1 MIWLYIKELAGKDL
15 DLSTIV
21 KFILY
26 GLPKLIPLVLPL
38 TILLASIMVFGNFA
52 ENYEFAA
59 MKSTG
64 ISLQRAMA
72 SLGVFIVALGFVAF
86 WFSNNII
93 PWGEYNFLNL
103 RKNLAKVKPS
113 MAIAEGQ
120 FNEIESTPY
129 NIKVA
134 KKTGDNDQFLE
145 DVIIHKKAADRRKN
159 ATTITATHGELVS
172 SEDSDVIKLVLFD
185 GHFYEDQYPK
195 KQKERNKNP
204 FAKSSFEKYTMN
216 IDISNYNTVDIDDKS
231 YTNRYN
237 MLNLTELDY
246 TLDSLSTMHDKNI
259 ETFTKAI
266 YGRTSIK
273 PLNTAISKVE
283 IKDTEGEHG
292 KLGIKKDVKVEIE
305 DKEEISLDSTYT
317 GSILSLFNN
326 SKSNDFLN
334 RASSNV
340 NSTIQ
345 LIKNKITDVERDS
358 KWYNRH
364 IISFHEKLALPFAC
378 IILFFVGAPLG
389 ALIRKGGIGL
399 PLVIAILL
407 FLTYHFIGI
416 FALNSAK
423 NGSFNP
429 VLASWFST
437 LIMLPLSIYL
447 TKKATA
453 DKGLFET
460 EGVLEPLKK
469 LLGIKKKEAEIDAS
483 LFEPSTNEYETLLT
497 YDDKELIKVIK
508 NYRQYGYSRTHRNTA
523 VSILNSRG
531 VTNQQLKFSGNF
543 DNQKFEEGI
552 RLKYKF
558 DEDSKLAFIL
568 YAIAIPLLIGGLI
581 FNNNEFPIIGKILL
595 FIGGAIGVIYI
606 FALIRSFIGSSNLNK
621 HLGKE
626 SGINAILFLLLGLP
640 LYFLFYIFQ
649 RKATSEALYLTNK
662 AFTISEDSEIEK
674 PKFDTSE
681 IALPLKDYKDHS
693 LFTIILYSLGVMLF
707 ISYFIFKNNK
717 LHSLESASIQLS
729 IVAFILFVIYFIK
742 SIFNLFAIYSID
754 ALKDKKPNL
763 LLVIIGFPL
772 YFMVFV
778 IFRNKIKNEI
788 E

>member
-38 TILLASIMVFGNFA
+38 TILLTSIMVFGNFA

-72 SLGVFIVALGFVAF
+72 SLGVFIVGLGFVAF

-145 DVIIHKKAADRRKN
+145 EVIIHKKAADRRKN

-172 SEDSDVIKLVLFD
+172 SEESDVIKLVLYD

-195 KQKERNKNP
+195 KHKERNRNP

-231 YTNRYN
+231 YANRYN

-246 TLDSLSTMHDKNI
+246 TLDSLAVKHDKNI
-259 ETFTKAI
+259 SSFAKTI
-266 YGRTSIK
+266 YGRTGIK
-273 PLNTAISKVE
+273 PNNNNIKVDTRKAI
-283 IKDTEGEHG
+283 D
-292 KLGIKKDVKVEIE
+292 KKDKTVITKKIE
-305 DKEEISLDSTYT
+305 NSKINIDSTYT

-326 SKSNDFLN
+326 SKGNDFLN

-340 NSTIQ
+340 NSTVQ
-345 LIKNKITDVERDS
+345 LLKNKISDVDRDF

-469 LLGIKKKEAEIDAS
+469 LFGIKKKETEIDTS
-483 LFEPSTNEYETLLT
+483 VYEESTEEHKTLLV
-497 YDDKELIKVIK
+497 YSDKELIKVIK
-508 NYRQYGYSRTHRNTA
+508 NYRQFGYTRTHRNTA

-531 VTNQQLKFSGNF
+531 ITDQQLKFSGNF

-552 RLKYKF
+552 RLKYKL

-568 YAIAIPLLIGGLI
+568 YAIAIPLILSGLI
-581 FNNNEFPIIGKILL
+581 FGNNKFPILGKILL
-595 FIGGAIGVIYI
+595 IVGIAIGVIYL
-606 FALIRSFIGSSNLNK
+606 FALIRSFISSSNLNK
-621 HLGKE
+621 HLEKE
-626 SGINAILFLLLGLP
+626 SGINGILYLLLGLP
-640 LYFLFYIFQ
+640 LYFIFYLIQ
-649 RKATSEALYLTNK
+649 RKSTSEALYLN
-662 AFTISEDSEIEK
+662 
-674 PKFDTSE
+674 PKRTFAIKKEANVDEPKVDTSA
-681 IALPLKDYKDHS
+681 ITQDLNDYKAHS
-693 LFTIILYSLGVMLF
+693 LFSIILYSLGVILL
-707 ISYFIFKNNK
+707 ILYFIFKNNK
-717 LHSLESASIQLS
+717 LPSLESASIQLS
-729 IVAFILFVIYFIK
+729 VIAFVLFVIYYFK
-742 SIFNLFAIYSID
+742 SIINLNSIYKIE
-754 ALKDKKPNL
+754 ALNEKKPNVL
-763 LLVIIGFPL
+763 LFIVGVPL
-772 YFMVFV
+772 YILTYILFL
-778 IFRNKIKNEI
+778 NKIENDTA
-788 E
+788 